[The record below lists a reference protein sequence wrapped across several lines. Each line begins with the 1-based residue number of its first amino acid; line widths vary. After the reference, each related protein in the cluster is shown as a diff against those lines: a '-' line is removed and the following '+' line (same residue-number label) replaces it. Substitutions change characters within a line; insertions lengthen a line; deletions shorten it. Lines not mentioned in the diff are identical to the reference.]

1 MNAIISFL
9 GVLALVV
16 YSSAQ
21 IISFGSCPSPSVIPT
36 LDPQQVRT
44 KNRYYGID
52 FYIVPANICNDFN
65 KYSGVWYENSKTFQ
79 PFEAGMDCISATYTA
94 NPDGSIGVYNQGRFN
109 IPL

>member
-1 MNAIISFL
+1 ML
-9 GVLALVV
+9 GVLALAVV

-44 KNRYYGID
+44 YFID
-52 FYIVPANICNDFN
+52 LYIISANICNDFN